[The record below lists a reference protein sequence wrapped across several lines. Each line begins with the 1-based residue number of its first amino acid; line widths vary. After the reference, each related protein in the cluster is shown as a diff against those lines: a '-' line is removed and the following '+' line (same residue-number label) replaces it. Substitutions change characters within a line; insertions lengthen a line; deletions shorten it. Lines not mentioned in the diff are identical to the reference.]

1 MAVRDEAEFIDF
13 VQGSAA
19 RLRRMAFLMCGDWHR
34 AQDVV
39 QQAYVRLYV
48 AWPKLRRAEAFDSY
62 ARRTVLSVLR
72 DDMRRP
78 WWRRERTRGDLPE
91 TATID
96 AHAAVDNQ
104 LHVVELLKSLPERQR
119 AVLVLRYLEDLTVE
133 QTAEVLGIAP
143 GTVKSQ
149 ASRGLTTLRQQ
160 IAPETTTPGI
170 TAERGRFDDQA

>member
-1 MAVRDEAEFIDF
+1 MAVRDEAEFVDF
-13 VQGSAA
+13 VHGSAA

-78 WWRRERTRGDLPE
+78 WWRRERTRGELPE
-91 TATID
+91 TATVG
-96 AHAAVDNQ
+96 AHTAIDNQ
-104 LHVVELLKSLPERQR
+104 LLVVELLQSLPERQR
-119 AVLVLRYLEDLTVE
+119 AVLILRYLEDHTVE
-133 QTAEVLGIAP
+133 QTAEVLGIAA

-149 ASRGLTTLRQQ
+149 ASRALATLREQM
-160 IAPETTTPGI
+160 APGTTAPDI
-170 TAERGRFDDQA
+170 TAEERTFR